1 MEVHAHSHT
10 QRKKWTHYF
19 WEFLML
25 FLAVFCGFLAEYHLE
40 HKIEKDR
47 ELKYMESMI
56 EDLKFDT
63 TRLATNINLRGQR
76 IEMIDSLI
84 LLIGSPGFKSQTG
97 AIYYFGRHIT
107 PPVNFFP
114 NDRTIQQL
122 KSSGGLRL
130 IRNAEVSNSI
140 MAYDQKMRSYLFELT
155 DEIELRAEFREI
167 AGEIY
172 DGKVFNSM
180 LKSNGIERPLD
191 NPALFRTDPV
201 IINKGIVKAQYLKK
215 LDQNQIGRATELKNQ
230 AAELIIE
237 IKKEYHL
244 K

>member
-1 MEVHAHSHT
+1 
-10 QRKKWTHYF
+10 
-19 WEFLML
+19 
-25 FLAVFCGFLAEYHLE
+25 
-40 HKIEKDR
+40 
-47 ELKYMESMI
+47 
-56 EDLKFDT
+56 
-63 TRLATNINLRGQR
+63 
-76 IEMIDSLI
+76 
-84 LLIGSPGFKSQTG
+84 
-97 AIYYFGRHIT
+97 
-107 PPVNFFP
+107 
-114 NDRTIQQL
+114 L